1 MNRALSIPEVQK
13 LVCSH
18 LALLDEDLDVH
29 LCPTAMSDLAKL
41 ARTNKAF
48 SEPALDELWM
58 TQTMLSNVMSCMP
71 GVWGARREDVKRPIR
86 QSDLKR
92 AIPYMRRVKFFLCA
106 GREQPT
112 YAIRLAR
119 ELRALRLALGNAC
132 IFPNLRLLLI
142 SFENELVLREITALL
157 SPCLKHLVLGTVS
170 TNLAYTILPTITS
183 ACPLLV
189 QVLVTLGVA
198 PKPHQIACLSEFVS
212 ALPQQLELF
221 NSEYLDSGALL
232 SLAALPVLRELT
244 LSHLDSKILAGMEL
258 IPSKFPALAT
268 LDILAD
274 AVCIAGFVSL
284 LSCSPL
290 DHLTIRIDPPP
301 SYFSLERVYNA
312 VGKLPTITSLEITF
326 ITTHTV
332 GHAARQPVPF
342 ISSLSK
348 LHNLT
353 SLTLSPPVD
362 RDFSNDNIST
372 IAKSHPR
379 LESLTL
385 HRARG
390 GPEDNPFS
398 PPYPLIT
405 ISALLVLAKG
415 CPALEYL
422 HLSINATRGY
432 IYNSFQDRNTAAADA
447 LTRRRTR
454 KKNLL
459 KWNLGT
465 SVMDPGS
472 VASTEL
478 ARLLTA
484 VFPKLRVVYSNVERR
499 YARGRSVK
507 GKVKVEERDNRSQEP
522 DEPGAV
528 VAVGAE
534 EMLSRWEE
542 VQDMVD
548 VSRSIRMEEAEWVKA
563 GHGFVDVDEE
573 ESE

>member
-13 LVCSH
+13 LICSH
-18 LALLDEDLDVH
+18 LALLDEELDVH
-29 LCPTAMSDLAKL
+29 LCPTAMNDLAKL

-48 SEPALDELWM
+48 SEPALDELWR
-58 TQTMLSNVMSCMP
+58 TQTMLSNVMGCMP
-71 GVWGARREDVKRPIR
+71 GVWGSRREDVKRPIR
-86 QSDLKR
+86 QSDLKI
-92 AIPYMRRVKFFLCA
+92 AIPYMRRVKFFICA

-119 ELRALRLALGNAC
+119 ELRALRLALGNTC

-142 SFENELVLREITALL
+142 SFENELVLREVPALL
-157 SPCLKHLVLGTVS
+157 SPCLKHLALGTVS

-189 QVLVTLGVA
+189 QVLVTPGVA

-221 NSEYLDSGALL
+221 NSEYLDSSALL

-258 IPSKFPALAT
+258 IPTFPALAT

-274 AVCIAGFVSL
+274 ADCIAGFISL
-284 LSCSPL
+284 LSRSPL

-301 SYFSLERVYNA
+301 SYSSLDRVYGA

-326 ITTHTV
+326 VTTNTV
-332 GHAARQPVPF
+332 GHAALQPVPL
-342 ISSLSK
+342 ITSLSK

-372 IAKSHPR
+372 IAKSHPH

-385 HRARG
+385 HRTRAG
-390 GPEDNPFS
+390 LEDNPFS
-398 PPYPLIT
+398 PPLPLAT
-405 ISALLVLAKG
+405 LSALLVLAKA

-422 HLSINATRGY
+422 HLSINAMRNY
-432 IYNSFQDRNTAAADA
+432 IYNSFQDRNTTASDA

-454 KKNLL
+454 NKHLL

-465 SVMDPGS
+465 SVMDSGS
-472 VASTEL
+472 IASTEL

-484 VFPKLRVVYSNVERR
+484 VFPRLRVVYSDVERR
-499 YARGRSVK
+499 YAQGRGV
-507 GKVKVEERDNRSQEP
+507 KVKVEQRDNRSRER
-522 DEPGAV
+522 DDPGAV
-528 VAVGAE
+528 GAVGAE

-548 VSRSIRMEEAEWVKA
+548 ASRSIRMEEAEWVKA
-563 GHGFVDVDEE
+563 GHGFVDADEQ